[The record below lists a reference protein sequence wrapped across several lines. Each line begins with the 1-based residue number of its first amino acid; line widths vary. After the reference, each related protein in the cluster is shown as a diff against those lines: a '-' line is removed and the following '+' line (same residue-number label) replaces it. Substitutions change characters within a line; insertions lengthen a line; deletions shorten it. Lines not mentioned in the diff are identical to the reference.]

1 MNKLEVKYAQIVS
14 EEYNNSFDEGGHTL
28 LDTQKIAKQSTE
40 ITTDVAIKFALF
52 LKNNCFV
59 DIDTNDKTFWNHNGI
74 SYYEPQELFEI
85 FINNH
90 YGK

>member
-1 MNKLEVKYAQIVS
+1 MNKLEVKYVQIVS
-14 EEYNNSFDEGGHTL
+14 EEYNDSFDEGGHTL

-40 ITTDVAIKFALF
+40 ITTDVAIKFAEWLESNDCKDVIHDFKIVGEDYSKKSLF
-52 LKNNCFV
+52 N
-59 DIDTNDKTFWNHNGI
+59 
-74 SYYEPQELFEI
+74 E